1 LEGCVLVRYGEIAL
15 KSDQTRKWWN
25 KTLLENMKDCL
36 EKNNIKY
43 SSINIVLG
51 RFIVYTDD
59 PDNASIVL
67 KNVFGITSL
76 SPAIKIESDFEKI
89 KEKSLELSRNKGK
102 KFRVSAR
109 RITKEFSMTSNELN
123 EVLGAFLKENLNL
136 EVSLSNYD
144 FEMGIEIL
152 EGYAYLFTERIEAFG
167 GLPIGV
173 QGEAICLVSSGIDSP
188 VAAWLMMKRGC
199 KVDLMH
205 FKITEEGYQ
214 KYLKIKENLQ
224 KFSYGHEIKDYIVD
238 GIPYLSNTK
247 QKLCE
252 KGKEKWVC
260 IFCKRR
266 FLQEAEKLCN
276 EKGYLAIITG
286 ENLGQVASQTLK
298 NLTVLDST
306 VNVPVLRPL
315 ITYDKNEIVEMARKI
330 DTYKISKEK
339 EPKCPFTP
347 NYPMTSGSIKE
358 LETIE
363 RMLWD

>member
-1 LEGCVLVRYGEIAL
+1 MEGCVLVRYGEIAL

-25 KTLLENMKDCL
+25 KILLENMKDCL
-36 EKNNIKY
+36 DKNNIEY
-43 SSINIVLG
+43 SSINVVLG
-51 RFIVYTDD
+51 RFIVYTDETEK
-59 PDNASIVL
+59 ASIAL

-76 SPAIKIESDFEKI
+76 SPAIKMEADFEKI
-89 KEKSLELSRNKGK
+89 KEKCLEISKNKGK

-109 RITKEFSMTSNELN
+109 RISKDFSMTSNEVN
-123 EVLGAFLKENLNL
+123 EVLGAYLKENLDL
-136 EVSLSNYD
+136 EVSLLDYD
-144 FEMGIEIL
+144 FEMGLEFL
-152 EGYAYLFTERIEAFG
+152 EGYTYLFTERIEAFG

-188 VAAWLMMKRGC
+188 VAAWLLMKRGC

-214 KYLKIKENLQ
+214 KYLKIKEKLQ
-224 KFSYGHEIKDYIVD
+224 KFSYGHEIKDYIID
-238 GIPYLSNTK
+238 GVPYLSNTK

-276 EKGYLAIITG
+276 EKGYLAIVTG

-306 VNVPVLRPL
+306 VKIPVLRPVL
-315 ITYDKNEIVEMARKI
+315 TYDKNQIVEMARVI
-330 DTYKISKEK
+330 NTYEISKEK

-347 NYPMTSGSIKE
+347 NYPMTSGSIEE

-363 RMLWD
+363 RMLWE

>member
-1 LEGCVLVRYGEIAL
+1 MDGCVLVRYGEIAL

-36 EKNNIKY
+36 EKNGISY
-43 SSINIVLG
+43 SSISITLG
-51 RFIVYTDD
+51 RFIVYTEDSY
-59 PDNASIVL
+59 NASIAL

-76 SPAIKIESDFEKI
+76 SPAIKMESDFEMI
-89 KEKSLELSRNKGK
+89 KGKALELSRNKGK

-109 RITKEFSMTSNELN
+109 RITKEFSMTSNEVN

-144 FEMGIEIL
+144 FEVGIEFL
-152 EGYAYLFTERIEAFG
+152 EDYAYLFTERIEAFG
-167 GLPIGV
+167 GLPVGV

-224 KFSYGHEIKDYIVD
+224 KFSYGYEIKDYIVD

-247 QKLCE
+247 EKLCE

-260 IFCKRR
+260 IFCKKR

-306 VNVPVLRPL
+306 VKVPVLRPL
-315 ITYDKNEIVEMARKI
+315 LTYDKNEIVEMARVI
-330 DTYKISKEK
+330 NTYKISKEK

-347 NYPMTSGSIKE
+347 NYPMTSGSVEE
-358 LETIE
+358 LESIE